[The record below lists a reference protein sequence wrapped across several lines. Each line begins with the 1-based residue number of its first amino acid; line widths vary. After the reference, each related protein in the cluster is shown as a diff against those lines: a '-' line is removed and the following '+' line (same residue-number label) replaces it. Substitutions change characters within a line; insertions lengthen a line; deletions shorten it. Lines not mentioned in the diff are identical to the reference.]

1 MPKIE
6 IDNRTVEVTP
16 GATILDAA
24 RQLGIAIP
32 TLCFLA
38 GCTPSTSC
46 MVCVVKVKTPDR
58 LLPACAARAEE
69 GMQVE
74 SDTAEVR
81 EARRTALELLL
92 SDHPG
97 DCIAPCQGVCPAHM
111 EIPRLIRLVAAG
123 DARGAAAT
131 ARSALLLPATRGR
144 ICPAPCEKGCRRAA
158 HDGALS
164 IRLLHRRA
172 ADADLASGSFA
183 LPACK
188 PATGRRVAIIGAGP
202 AGLAA
207 AWHLLQEGCACTVFD
222 DHDRPGGALHYA
234 VPADRLPRA
243 VLDAEIALVA
253 KLGAVFRLGVRV
265 GRDIPLADLRKD
277 FDAILVATGAAKE
290 GDAASLGLAASPH
303 GIQVDRHTYQTPV
316 AGIFA
321 AGDAVLAR
329 QLAVRSVGDGAAA
342 AAAILQ
348 YLAGVPVA
356 AAHRLFT
363 TRLGHLAA
371 DEMLRLAAGASSDG
385 RTAPAGGE
393 AAGLSAD
400 EARREAPRCF
410 HCDCRKADVCKLR
423 RHSAEYAAAPNRY
436 HGTRRPFEKDLRHPE
451 IVYEP
456 GKCIACGLCVQIS
469 ARAGEPLGLA
479 FIGRGF
485 GVRVGVPLGESI
497 AAGLRKSAAECVAAC
512 PTGAL
517 AFKVSP

>member
-1 MPKIE
+1 MPRLT
-6 IDNRTVEVTP
+6 IDNRAVAVTP

-24 RQLGIAIP
+24 RQLGIEIP
-32 TLCFLA
+32 TLCFLG

-46 MVCVVKVKTPDR
+46 MVCVVKVKMPDR
-58 LLPACAARAEE
+58 LLPSCAARAEE

-74 SDTAEVR
+74 SETAEVR

-97 DCIAPCQGVCPAHM
+97 DCIAPCQSVCPAHM
-111 EIPRLIRLVAAG
+111 DIPRMIRRVATG
-123 DARGAAAT
+123 DFGGAAVE
-131 ARSALLLPATRGR
+131 ARAALVLPATLGH

-158 HDGALS
+158 HDGALP
-164 IRLLHRRA
+164 IRLLHRHA
-172 ADADLASGSFA
+172 ADADLASGSIS

-188 PATGRRVAIIGAGP
+188 PATGKRVAIIGAGP

-207 AWHLLQEGCACTVFD
+207 AWHLLQEGCACTVLD
-222 DHDRPGGALHYA
+222 DHDRPGGALRYA
-234 VPADRLPRA
+234 VPEDKLPRA
-243 VLDAEIALVA
+243 VLDAETALVA
-253 KLGAVFRLGVRV
+253 RLGAEFRLGVRV
-265 GRDIPLADLRKD
+265 GRDISLADLRKD
-277 FDAILVATGAAKE
+277 FDAVLVATGTAKE
-290 GDAASLGLAASPH
+290 GDAAALGLAASSH
-303 GIQVDRHTYQTPV
+303 GIEADRHTYQTPTS
-316 AGIFA
+316 GIFA
-321 AGDAVLAR
+321 AGDATNAR
-329 QLAVRSVGDGAAA
+329 QVAVRSVGDGAAA
-342 AAAILQ
+342 AVAILQ
-348 YLAGVPVA
+348 YLAGVPIA
-356 AAHRLFT
+356 TAHRLFT

-385 RTAPAGGE
+385 RTAPASGE

-436 HGTRRPFEKDLRHPE
+436 HGTRRPFEQDLRHPD

-497 AAGLRKSAAECVAAC
+497 AAGLCKSAAECVAAC

-517 AFKVSP
+517 AFKEQ